1 MNSVAESLEFEIF
14 RQHRQLMSNGYRRT
28 ARRIVFNLHRDKSL
42 SRDVADNKYNMS
54 RLVTE
59 LRCGRELTD
68 EPAPNSSATVTGSE
82 LVDGS

>member
-28 ARRIVFNLHRDKSL
+28 ARQIVFNLRRDKSL
-42 SRDVADNKYNMS
+42 CQDVADNKYDLS
-54 RLVTE
+54 QLVTE
-59 LRCGRELTD
+59 LRCGREFKD
-68 EPAPNSSATVTGSE
+68 EPAPNSSATATGSE